1 MEYNFSVDQGSG
13 DSFGMIQMHYIYCP
27 LSFFIIKL
35 IFKKFY
41 LFLGM
46 LGLCCYM
53 GFSLVAVCGILIAGA
68 SLVVEQLLSSMWA
81 QEFGSWALEHRLN
94 SCGVWT

>member
-1 MEYNFSVDQGSG
+1 
-13 DSFGMIQMHYIYCP
+13 
-27 LSFFIIKL
+27 
-35 IFKKFY
+35 
-41 LFLGM
+41 M